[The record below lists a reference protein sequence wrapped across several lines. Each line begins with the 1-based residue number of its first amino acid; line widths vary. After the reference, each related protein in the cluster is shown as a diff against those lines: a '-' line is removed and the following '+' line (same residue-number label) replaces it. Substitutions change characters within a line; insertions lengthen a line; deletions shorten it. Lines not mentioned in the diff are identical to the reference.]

1 MADLAAL
8 DILIVDD
15 DAPMRAIVERALRAA
30 GATRIRTAE
39 SAPVALARLADQA
52 ADLIVT
58 DHQMPEM
65 AGLEFV
71 AAIRADARL
80 KHARVLMI
88 SGYAD
93 IANSAPGVD
102 AVLIKPVETSA
113 LLGAVEKALG

>member
-1 MADLAAL
+1 MANLAAL

-15 DAPMRAIVERALRAA
+15 DAPMRAVIERALRAA
-30 GATRIRTAE
+30 GGARIRAAE
-39 SAPVALARLADQA
+39 SAPHALAQLASQA
-52 ADLIVT
+52 ADLIIT

-71 AAIRADARL
+71 AALRADARL

-88 SGYAD
+88 SGYAE
-93 IANSAPGVD
+93 IANNAPGVD
-102 AVLIKPVETSA
+102 AVLIKPIEAGA

>member
-15 DAPMRAIVERALRAA
+15 DAPMRAVIERALRGA
-30 GATRIRTAE
+30 GASRIRSAE
-39 SAPVALARLADQA
+39 SAPQALTLLAAQA
-52 ADLIVT
+52 ADLIIT

-71 AAIRADARL
+71 AAIRADAKL

-88 SGYAD
+88 SGYAEV
-93 IANSAPGVD
+93 ANSAPGVD
-102 AVLIKPVETSA
+102 AVLMKPIEAGA
-113 LLGAVEKALG
+113 LMAAVEKALG

>member
-15 DAPMRAIVERALRAA
+15 DAPMRAIIERALRTV
-30 GATRIRTAE
+30 GASRIRSAE
-39 SAPVALARLADQA
+39 SAPQALALLGQHP

-71 AAIRADARL
+71 ATIRADARL

-102 AVLIKPVETSA
+102 AVLIKPIDAGA
-113 LLGAVEKALG
+113 LLGAVDKALG